1 MRVAAAIL
9 ASLLASLLLGTAAL
23 AQTPP
28 EYWKQE
34 PWKTCLTRSAA
45 AIGACTT
52 IIDGRSA
59 TERDLARAYTVR
71 GQAYQGQGKVGHA
84 LQDFDEA
91 LRIDPRRA
99 EGYASRGFV
108 ELEGLGQNDSALRDF
123 NHALS
128 LRPDFTPALVGRSRL
143 FFRQGEF
150 ARSIH
155 DADAVLKIDPQSA
168 RGYARQCWGRV
179 AIDELEAAI
188 ADCTESLRLW
198 PTFIEALNGRGTA
211 YLKLG
216 ETDKAA
222 ADYDASIRIRAKAPF
237 ALYGRGVARRKS
249 GDREG
254 GDDDIAHAKQLLP
267 DIEQR
272 FKHPWQLDQ

>member
-1 MRVAAAIL
+1 MRGAAIL
-9 ASLLASLLLGTAAL
+9 ASLLGLSFPATLS

-28 EYWKQE
+28 GEYWKQE
-34 PWKTCLTRSAA
+34 PWKTCLTRSPA

-52 IIDGRSA
+52 IIDGKSA
-59 TERDLARAYTVR
+59 TPRDLARAYTVR
-71 GQAYQGQGKVGHA
+71 GQAYQSQDKVGHA
-84 LQDFDEA
+84 LEDFNQA
-91 LRIDPRRA
+91 LRIDPGQA
-99 EGYASRGFV
+99 EGYASRAFL
-108 ELEGLGQNDSALRDF
+108 ELERLGQNDGALRDF

-168 RGYARQCWGRV
+168 RGYARRCWGRV
-179 AIDELEAAI
+179 AIDGLEAAI
-188 ADCTESLRLW
+188 ADCTESLRLQ
-198 PTFIEALNGRGTA
+198 PTFIQALNGRGTA

-216 ETDKAA
+216 EFDKAA
-222 ADYDASIRIRAKAPF
+222 ADYDASIRIRPKAPF
-237 ALYGRGVARRKS
+237 ALYGRGVARRKL

-254 GDDDIAHAKQLLP
+254 ADDDIAEAKQLLP
-267 DIEQR
+267 DVEQR